1 MWLHLAF
8 YVDAGIQTQV
18 FTLAKEVLL
27 LPESLLQPLLSL
39 LCKAYLL
46 NYAVSEANL
55 TLASFSHWWRNV
67 TGLLSSL
74 RRGHVWASRIILQQ
88 PDPSHRDEWCSTLDN
103 CLEARNPPSSIL
115 SQSALPLPG
124 SISLLSSHTAEG
136 RLSGPEAVP
145 DSIA

>member
-55 TLASFSHWWRNV
+55 TLASFSH
-67 TGLLSSL
+67 
-74 RRGHVWASRIILQQ
+74 
-88 PDPSHRDEWCSTLDN
+88 
-103 CLEARNPPSSIL
+103 
-115 SQSALPLPG
+115 
-124 SISLLSSHTAEG
+124 
-136 RLSGPEAVP
+136 
-145 DSIA
+145 